1 MFSKMGND
9 REHLYDDMRKFIH
22 VEGGGSEI
30 VGEKAL
36 PYEQSPQG
44 KK

>member
-1 MFSKMGND
+1 M
-9 REHLYDDMRKFIH
+9 
-22 VEGGGSEI
+22 

-44 KK
+44 KKQYPKLDHSICGLRWEEGKDGCRYK